1 MAWYHLCWLLRGHRH
16 GLLPQRFTQSQCFFS
31 FEAQNGPWNQFLAP
45 FGSFFTGK
53 KVVLRGNRFFFFL
66 RFWWN
71 SDKKWWFHVFLW
83 SKNLKPV
90 VVSLKPGF
98 FWWSWGRRPQLHQ
111 KNLCFN
117 EYHHRF
123 SSSYLQSNTWIPSFF
138 CPSFIEYRQ
147 QNKKKYERVSF
158 EIIH

>member
-1 MAWYHLCWLLRGHRH
+1 MVNLGQKTAVFG
-16 GLLPQRFTQSQCFFS
+16 
-31 FEAQNGPWNQFLAP
+31 AWNQVTKKKYHQNLTKSAWNY
-45 FGSFFTGK
+45 FGFKK
-53 KVVLRGNRFFFFL
+53 KVSWNHYGFKGKPLIFFCWRF
-66 RFWWN
+66 RWN
-71 SDKKWWFHVFLW
+71 SDKKWWFHVLLW

-90 VVSLKPGF
+90 VVSLKPGL